1 MKAKK
6 SLSQNFLQDQS
17 VIKRMIEAAEIQK
30 GETILEI
37 GPGTGVLTQ
46 ALVEAGARV
55 IAVER
60 DPDLIPALRERFGES
75 ATIAEG
81 DILRLTQDPVLGL
94 KHGKYKLVANL
105 PYHITSPILE
115 RFLSHATEST
125 RMVVMVQKEV
135 ADRIVGKP
143 PRMSVLS
150 VACQLYAEVKRL
162 FVVPAGS
169 WEGSDRLSRSR
180 HRDRKGRVPQPPQA
194 IARQPCR

>member
-6 SLSQNFLQDQS
+6 SICQNFLQDQS

-94 KHGKYKLVANL
+94 NHGKYKLVANL

-115 RFLSHATEST
+115 RFLSHAPKPT

-143 PRMSVLS
+143 PDMSVLS
-150 VACQLYAEVKRL
+150 VACQLYAEAKRL
-162 FVVPAGS
+162 FVVPAGAFRPMPKVDS
-169 WEGSDRLSRSR
+169 AVVCLDLREFYPGPGPG
-180 HRDRKGRVPQPPQA
+180 KV
-194 IARQPCR
+194 

>member
-6 SLSQNFLQDQS
+6 SLSQNFLQDQN
-17 VIKRMIEAAEIQK
+17 VIRRIVEAAEIQK
-30 GETILEI
+30 GETVLEI

-46 ALVEAGARV
+46 ALLDAGARV

-60 DPDLIPALRERFGES
+60 DEDLVPALRERFGES
-75 ATIAEG
+75 VAFVEG
-81 DILRLTQDPVLGL
+81 DILRFAQDPVLN
-94 KHGKYKLVANL
+94 HGKYKLVANL

-115 RFLSHATEST
+115 RFLSHAPKPT
-125 RMVVMVQKEV
+125 RLVVMVQKEV

-162 FVVPAGS
+162 FVVPAGAFRPMPKVDS
-169 WEGSDRLSRSR
+169 AVVCLDLREFYPGPGPG
-180 HRDRKGRVPQPPQA
+180 KV
-194 IARQPCR
+194 